1 MITSGIDE
9 AGRGPVI
16 GPMVMACCC
25 FDENGIAKLKEL
37 NVKDSKQITP
47 KRREFL
53 EEKIKEIALKYI
65 IKKISPVEIDET
77 RKKISLNDIEAK
89 EISEMLSELDKTMTN
104 MPSVIYVDSP
114 ENIQENFTKKILKFY
129 LANTRKFSKSF
140 DFENS
145 LTKISVN
152 IISEHFADSKYIEVS
167 AASILAK
174 VERDREIENLKKIY
188 GDFGSGY
195 PSDPKTVTFLKNN
208 ESQIPRE
215 IIRKSWNVRFKEEN
229 NKDKKEK
236 KEYKQAKLIF

>member
-1 MITSGIDE
+1 MITCGIDE

-25 FDENGIAKLKEL
+25 FDEDGIAKLKEL
-37 NVKDSKQITP
+37 NVKDSKQLTP
-47 KRREFL
+47 KKREFL
-53 EEKIKEIALKYI
+53 EEKIKKIALKYL

-89 EISEMLSELDKTMTN
+89 EISEMLLELNKTMTD
-104 MPSVIYVDSP
+104 MPSFIYVDSP
-114 ENIQENFTKKILKFY
+114 ENIQENFTKKILKF
-129 LANTRKFSKSF
+129 SP
-140 DFENS
+140 
-145 LTKISVN
+145 TKISAN

-195 PSDPKTVTFLKNN
+195 PADPKTVVFLKNN
-208 ESQIPRE
+208 ESKIPRE
-215 IIRKSWNVRFKEEN
+215 IIRKSWNVRFKQ
-229 NKDKKEK
+229 KDKEGKDKEV
-236 KEYKQAKLIF
+236 QAKLF

>member
-25 FDENGIAKLKEL
+25 FDENGIEKLKEL

-89 EISEMLSELDKTMTN
+89 EISEMLSELDKTTEI
-104 MPSVIYVDSP
+104 MPSVIYIDSP
-114 ENIQENFTKKILKFY
+114 ENIQENFTKKILKFMPS
-129 LANTRKFSKSF
+129 LPSSQKAIGKNKF
-140 DFENS
+140 
-145 LTKISVN
+145 N

-195 PSDPKTVTFLKNN
+195 PADTKTVAFLKNN
-208 ESQIPRE
+208 KSQIPRE

-229 NKDKKEK
+229 NKENNKDKKEK
-236 KEYKQAKLIF
+236 KEDKQAKLVF

>member
-1 MITSGIDE
+1 MITCGIDE

-25 FDENGIAKLKEL
+25 FDEDGIAKLKEL
-37 NVKDSKQITP
+37 NVKDSKQLTP

-65 IKKISPVEIDET
+65 IKKISPIEIDET
-77 RKKISLNDIEAK
+77 RKQISLNDIEAK
-89 EISEMLSELDKTMTN
+89 EISEMLSELDKTMTDV
-104 MPSVIYVDSP
+104 PSVIYIDSP
-114 ENIQENFTKKILKFY
+114 ENIQENFTKKILKFMPS
-129 LANTRKFSKSF
+129 LSSSQKAIGKNKF
-140 DFENS
+140 
-145 LTKISVN
+145 N

-167 AASILAK
+167 VASILAK

-195 PSDPKTVTFLKNN
+195 PSDPKTVAFLKNN
-208 ESQIPRE
+208 KSKIPRE
-215 IIRKSWNVRFKEEN
+215 IIRKSWNVRFKKEN

-236 KEYKQAKLIF
+236 KEDKQAKLIF